1 MIMKKKWIFWG
12 VVALIVIAAFIWVP
26 RVALVAIAAGII
38 GWIGRGLY
46 NKHIVNQ
53 IE

>member
-1 MIMKKKWIFWG
+1 MKKKWIFGG
-12 VVALIVIAAFIWVP
+12 VVALVVIAAFIWVP

-38 GWIGRGLY
+38 GWVGRGLY
-46 NKHIVNQ
+46 NKHIINQ